1 MVNQASTIQGGAHS
15 PAPSPQ
21 LSHRNADNERLRGG
35 SIRRAAT
42 VTPTV
47 TAPAP
52 SSDVI
57 GDVVGNFGIW
67 QLRTIL
73 IIFLCKIPAAWFM
86 ACIIFTAPELYPRTE
101 FRCDTSYLNS
111 SSSNSSS
118 NYSVSDNQC
127 YVLDETTNSRSE
139 CEQFEY
145 VSSFDSLIM
154 QFNLVCLRD
163 IFIAWTQYWHLFG
176 VLVGGVLGTKMML
189 GISPRS
195 TYCVGAIAQIFC
207 GVVTGYARDFS
218 LHCAFRC
225 LSAVCC
231 AVMFTAGQ
239 AIFADITAGM
249 HRIGAIILYDTFWS
263 VGVILLPTLSS
274 FFNSW
279 SLIYVGI
286 TFPTVMLIVL
296 LYWTPDSPRWLLRH
310 ASDRQDI
317 DNVEQMVREGAEIND
332 RSFKIPSDFRLQL
345 ELLSE
350 KLKAQP
356 APAPWTQLWQG
367 KRAKTHMVASHLA
380 LAFFVINF
388 MGMLLNIRSFGRNYL
403 VPNTI
408 AMGFSEIIGCFLAL
422 HFTLKHN
429 KWKWQCAGTFN
440 ILAGMLGCLG
450 WLFTGADS
458 MDADLK
464 VSLWMIIATI
474 PKAGVSCAQSM
485 LLACMN
491 ELVPANKKQLFVFSV
506 VTWARVWL
514 LSAPFFNVLK
524 KIDTALSLTSY
535 CVFSI
540 LGGIC
545 TCLLLTPRSSTAP
558 VVPQLEQQDKKEQSP
573 LNAPVWTIESDVH
586 NTRL

>member
-1 MVNQASTIQGGAHS
+1 MVNQASTIRAVGGHS
-15 PAPSPQ
+15 PMSSPQ
-21 LSHRNADNERLRGG
+21 LSHRHISHAGPKDGRGG
-35 SIRRAAT
+35 LAAAAAT
-42 VTPTV
+42 PLG
-47 TAPAP
+47 P
-52 SSDVI
+52 SSDII

-101 FRCDTSYLNS
+101 FSCDTSYLS
-111 SSSNSSS
+111 SSSS
-118 NYSVSDNQC
+118 NYSISDNQC
-127 YVLDETTNSRSE
+127 YVLDESSGGRSE
-139 CEQFEY
+139 CEQFNY

-176 VLVGGVLGTKMML
+176 VLVGGVMGTKMML

-195 TYCVGAIAQIFC
+195 TYCVGAVAQILC

-231 AVMFTAGQ
+231 AIMFTAGQ
-239 AIFADITAGM
+239 AIFTDITAGM

-263 VGVILLPTLSS
+263 IGVILLPTLSS

-310 ASDRQDI
+310 AVDRHSI
-317 DNVEQMVREGAEIND
+317 TNVEEIVREGAAIND
-332 RSFKIPSDFRLQL
+332 RCFKIPPDFRQQL
-345 ELLSE
+345 EQLSE
-350 KLKAQP
+350 KLKAAP
-356 APAPWTQLWQG
+356 APAPWRQLWQG
-367 KRAKTHMVASHLA
+367 KRAKTHMVAAHLA

-388 MGMLLNIRSFGRNYL
+388 MGMLLNIRSFGRDYL

-429 KWKWQCAGTFN
+429 KWKWQYAGTFN
-440 ILAGMLGCLG
+440 ILAGMLGCMG

-491 ELVPANKKQLFVFSV
+491 ELVPANKKQIFVFSV

-535 CVFSI
+535 SVFSI

-545 TCLLLTPRSSTAP
+545 TCLLLTPRTTAAP
-558 VVPQLEQQDKKEQSP
+558 VVPQLEQQQQDKKEQSP